1 MKLKNEYIIREFN
14 GTIYAVRTD
23 LPADQKSEP
32 VVLNETGRI
41 LWQALQNGA
50 EEADL
55 VSALT
60 AEYDI
65 DVKKAEEDVASF
77 VRELNATELLQEEK

>member
-1 MKLKNEYIIREFN
+1 MKLKNEYLIREFN

-23 LPADQKSEP
+23 LPSDQKSEP
-32 VVLNETGRI
+32 IVLNETGRI

-50 EEADL
+50 EEAEL

>member
-1 MKLKNEYIIREFN
+1 MKLKNEYLIREFN
-14 GTIYAVRTD
+14 GTIYAVLTD

-55 VSALT
+55 IAALI

-65 DVKKAEEDVASF
+65 DEKKAAEDGAAF
-77 VRELNATELLQEEK
+77 VRELNATELLQEDK